1 MIDNFKDFWTGG
13 GALRWLG
20 LLVALVVLW
29 VIVLVSAWRPV
40 SDLAVDKEFEVV
52 KGQGL
57 REIAG
62 RLEEDGVIRSAQSF
76 VLFAVITGQGSQLKP
91 GLYVI
96 SAGSSTPQIV
106 YQLKIGA
113 RREVEVVIPEGASFY
128 LVDKILAEKNI
139 ISAGELI
146 KYVQLSSMPIQ
157 GRLFPDTYLFYINSD
172 PVLIVKKMMDNFE
185 VKTAQALAD
194 REKEAWNKII
204 LASLLEKEVPEY
216 EDRRIVAG
224 LLLKRI
230 EEGMPLQVDATIC
243 YAKQAKANQYVD
255 CYPFQNGD
263 FKIDSEYNTYLNRGL
278 PPQAIGSPGL
288 SAIKAALDPKASPYW
303 YYLSDPKTGKTI
315 FSRSFE
321 EHVANKAKYLR

>member
-1 MIDNFKDFWTGG
+1 M
-13 GALRWLG
+13 RWLG
-20 LLVALVVLW
+20 LLAALLILW
-29 VIVLVSAWRPV
+29 VIILVSAWRPV
-40 SDLAVDKEFEVV
+40 SGLVVDREFEVV

-62 RLEEDGVIRSAQSF
+62 RLEEDGVIRSTQSF
-76 VLFAVITGQGSQLKP
+76 VLFAAITGQGSQLKP

-106 YQLKIGA
+106 YQLKVGA

-146 KYVQLSSMPIQ
+146 KHVQLSSAMLQ
-157 GRLFPDTYLFYINSD
+157 GRLFPDTYFFYLDSD
-172 PVLIVKKMMDNFE
+172 PRAVLDKMTANFELKVRSLLLSRVMSAKQVQDVLI
-185 VKTAQALAD
+185 
-194 REKEAWNKII
+194 I
-204 LASLLEKEVPEY
+204 ASLLEKEVPEY
-216 EDRRIVAG
+216 EDRRVVAG
-224 LLLKRI
+224 LLLKRRK
-230 EEGMPLQVDATIC
+230 EGMPLQVDATIC

-315 FSRSFE
+315 FSRTFD
-321 EHVANKAKYLR
+321 EHVANKAKYLK